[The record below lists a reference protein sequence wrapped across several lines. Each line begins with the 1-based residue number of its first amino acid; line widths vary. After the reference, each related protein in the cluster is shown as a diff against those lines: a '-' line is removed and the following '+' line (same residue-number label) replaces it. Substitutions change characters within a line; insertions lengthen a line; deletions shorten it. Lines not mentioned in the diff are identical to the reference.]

1 MKSSLE
7 GATGAWGEDRLE
19 YEKQLL
25 ALTTAGGSKN
35 NRPQPSVDVGIED
48 GAVVGEDAESLNSR
62 GLRAPTKG
70 LLFKL
75 KAIELAK
82 RPGGQVRW

>member
-35 NRPQPSVDVGIED
+35 NPPQLSDVGIED